1 MRSLRAFLV
10 LSAFFALTFPLM
22 PLQLLFVR
30 TGSRYARTFPHWYH
44 RQVCRIVGI
53 RLNCRGRDRRRQQ
66 GVLIIANHVSW
77 LDITVLSAVA
87 PVSFVAKQE
96 VASWPFVS
104 WLAKL
109 QRSVFVDRNRRN
121 EVGDKANEILER
133 LAAGDH
139 IVLFAEGTSSDGNSV
154 VPFKTA
160 LFAAAKPVGG
170 APMGAKVSAQTLA
183 LTYPKIYG
191 LPLCRRGRHVIA
203 WYGDMD
209 MASHAWRLLGL
220 GPDRRAYPHR
230 TAGSARCISPTAR
243 RSPATPRTRCART
256 WSNCCAGRRR
266 RKRGQRTSPLPTSHT
281 EITSPGAAGWCR
293 ARWPARSCRSAAAG

>member
-1 MRSLRAFLV
+1 MRRLRAFLV
-10 LSAFFALTFPLM
+10 LAVFFAFTLPLM
-22 PLQLLFVR
+22 PLQLLFIA

-44 RQVCRIVGI
+44 RQVCKIVGI
-53 RLNCRGRDRRRQQ
+53 RLNVDGEVAAEQ
-66 GVLIIANHVSW
+66 GVLLISNHVSW
-77 LDITVLSAVA
+77 IDITVLSAVA

-133 LAAGDH
+133 LASGDH

-154 VPFKTA
+154 LPFKTA
-160 LFAAAKPVGG
+160 LFAAAKPMDGRR
-170 APMGAKVSAQTLA
+170 MGANVSAQTLA

-209 MASHAWRLLGL
+209 LASHAWRLLGL
-220 GPDRRAYPHR
+220 GPIDANIRIGPPVPLDSFPDRKAL
-230 TAGSARCISPTAR
+230 ARYAEDEVRKDVVDILR
-243 RSPATPRTRCART
+243 GKPAA
-256 WSNCCAGRRR
+256 
-266 RKRGQRTSPLPTSHT
+266 
-281 EITSPGAAGWCR
+281 
-293 ARWPARSCRSAAAG
+293 

>member
-1 MRSLRAFLV
+1 
-10 LSAFFALTFPLM
+10 M
-22 PLQLLFVR
+22 PLQLLFLK

-53 RLNCRGRDRRRQQ
+53 RLNIEGEVADEQ
-66 GVLIIANHVSW
+66 GVLLIANHVSW

-109 QRSVFVDRNRRN
+109 QRSVFVDRTRRN
-121 EVGDKANEILER
+121 EVGDKANEILDR
-133 LAAGDH
+133 LAGGDH
-139 IVLFAEGTSSDGNSV
+139 VVLFAEGTSSDGNSV

-170 APMGAKVSAQTLA
+170 APWATRSWRKRSRSPITKL
-183 LTYPKIYG
+183 YG
-191 LPLCRRGRHVIA
+191 LPLCRRGRPVVA

-209 MASHAWRLLGL
+209 MASHAWKLLGL
-220 GPDRRAYPHR
+220 GPLDAYIRIGPPVPLDAVPRPQGARALRRGEGPQGRRRTVAR
-230 TAGSARCISPTAR
+230 TAGGVRVVQ
-243 RSPATPRTRCART
+243 
-256 WSNCCAGRRR
+256 RRR
-266 RKRGQRTSPLPTSHT
+266 RCPRNLT
-281 EITSPGAAGWCR
+281 EARSRGAA
-293 ARWPARSCRSAAAG
+293 